1 MRSMRSIF
9 KEIALK
15 EGTTVEA
22 VYQNIQEAI
31 DVGFDN
37 PDPAVQ
43 AAWSQIP
50 FSGSRPT
57 PEEVISYCA
66 LRVAPHNGIL
76 Q

>member
-9 KEIALK
+9 KEIARK

-31 DVGFDN
+31 DAGFDN

-57 PEEVISYCA
+57 PEEVISYYA